1 MKKALSI
8 LLSSVLLMTVII
20 AVPFTASAATDRKI
34 DLSKSN
40 LLTTNETTMT
50 YEGGILK
57 FTVANW
63 YGAIA
68 NKQPIKDVGSI
79 SKTCKEIGL
88 RDADNALVRLESGKK
103 YAVTLNYKFVNNNGN
118 NSNIGHLPQIAIG
131 YDSTANASSTSAGN
145 FYVAAVKNHVLTDKE
160 NSYYLSAIIEGK
172 DKPLRIAFSGV
183 WNFEINSVLLQEIDA
198 NAENQVTVV
207 YCDGGEYKAGFETEG
222 GALKTPVKDG
232 MEFGGWYSSPD
243 FSGAK
248 VTTATKGAVLYA
260 KWIDLAKSDLKID
273 LSKSNLLTTK
283 ETTMTYEGGIL
294 KFTVANW
301 YGAIA
306 NKQPIKDVGS
316 ISKTCK
322 EIGLRDADNALVRL
336 ESGKKYAVTLNYK
349 FVNNNGN
356 NSNIGH
362 LPQIAIGYD
371 STANASS
378 TSAGNFYVA
387 AVKNHVLTDKENSYY
402 LSAVIEGKDK
412 PLRIAFS
419 GVWKFE
425 INSILLQEINA
436 ATENQVTV
444 VYCDDGEYKAE
455 FAEEGGALKTP
466 VKDGKK
472 FVGWYSASDF
482 SGAKV
487 TTVTAGAVVYA
498 KWINPIEGD
507 LNEDEVADIRD
518 LVMLKEAAINQDTD
532 MKYDLDGDSKPA
544 TKDDLLF
551 LKKLLLGITV

>member
-20 AVPFTASAATDRKI
+20 AVPFTASAATDREI
-34 DLSKSN
+34 DLSKSKLKNSSSGSSSIKYDTNSGELN
-40 LLTTNETTMT
+40 LSAKLWSGKN
-50 YEGGILK
+50 
-57 FTVANW
+57 
-63 YGAIA
+63 GAIDA
-68 NKQPIKDVGSI
+68 VGST
-79 SKTCKEIGL
+79 SKWCDEIVL
-88 RDADNALVRLESGKK
+88 MYADGTLAKLESGKK
-103 YAVTLNYKFVNNNGN
+103 YAVTLNYKFVDNNN
-118 NSNIGHLPQIAIG
+118 NSSEGHLPQIAIG

-145 FYVAAVKNHVLTDKE
+145 FYVAAVKNHAKAE
-160 NSYYLSAIIEGK
+160 AGSSYYLTAEITGK
-172 DKPLRIAFSGV
+172 DKPLRIGSSGL
-183 WNFEINSVLLQEIDA
+183 WNCVINSILLQEIDA
-198 NAENQVTVV
+198 DAENQVTVV
-207 YCDGGEYKAGFETEG
+207 YCDEGEYKAEFAEAG

-232 MEFGGWYSSPD
+232 KEFGGWYYTSD
-243 FSGAK
+243 FSEEK

-273 LSKSNLLTTK
+273 LSKSKLKNSSSGSSSIKYDTNSGELNLSAKLWSGK
-283 ETTMTYEGGIL
+283 
-294 KFTVANW
+294 N
-301 YGAIA
+301 GAIDA
-306 NKQPIKDVGS
+306 VGS
-316 ISKTCK
+316 TSKWCD
-322 EIGLRDADNALVRL
+322 EIVLMYADGTLAKL

-349 FVNNNGN
+349 FVDNNN
-356 NSNIGH
+356 NSSEGH

-387 AVKNHVLTDKENSYY
+387 AVKNHAKAEAGSSYY
-402 LSAVIEGKDK
+402 LTAEITGKDK
-412 PLRIAFS
+412 PLRIGSS
-419 GVWKFE
+419 GLWNCV
-425 INSILLQEINA
+425 INSILLQEIDA
-436 ATENQVTV
+436 DAENQVTV
-444 VYCDDGEYKAE
+444 VYCDEGEYKAE
-455 FAEEGGALKTP
+455 FAEAGGALKTP
-466 VKDGKK
+466 VKEGKK

-487 TTVTAGAVVYA
+487 TTASADVVVYA

-507 LNEDEVADIRD
+507 LNEDGVADIRD

>member
-20 AVPFTASAATDRKI
+20 AVPFTASAATDREI
-34 DLSKSN
+34 DLSNSN

-79 SKTCKEIGL
+79 STTCEEIGL

-103 YAVTLNYKFVNNNGN
+103 YAVTLNYKFVNNNN
-118 NSNIGHLPQIAIG
+118 NNNKIGHLPQIAIG

-145 FYVAAVKNHVLTDKE
+145 FYVAAVKNHVLTDKG
-160 NSYYLSAIIEGK
+160 NRYYLSAVIEGK

-183 WNFEINSVLLQEIDA
+183 WKFEINSILLQEIDA
-198 NAENQVTVV
+198 TAENQVTVV
-207 YCDGGEYKAGFETEG
+207 YCDGGEYKAEFAAEG

-232 MEFGGWYSSPD
+232 KAFAGWYLEPD
-243 FSGAK
+243 FSGKK
-248 VTTATKGAVLYA
+248 VTTASADAVLYA
-260 KWIDLAKSDLKID
+260 KWAIKTDLNID
-273 LSKSNLLTTK
+273 LSNSNLLTTN

-316 ISKTCK
+316 ISTTCE

-349 FVNNNGN
+349 FVNNNN
-356 NSNIGH
+356 NNNKIGH

-387 AVKNHVLTDKENSYY
+387 AVKNHVLTDKGNRYY

-425 INSILLQEINA
+425 INSIFLQEID
-436 ATENQVTV
+436 ATAENQVTV
-444 VYCDDGEYKAE
+444 VYCDGGEYKAE

-487 TTVTAGAVVYA
+487 TTASADVVVYA

-507 LNEDEVADIRD
+507 LNEDGVADIRD

-544 TKDDLLF
+544 TEDDLLF

>member
-8 LLSSVLLMTVII
+8 LLSGVLLMAAII
-20 AVPFTASAATDRKI
+20 AVPFTASAATDRVIDLEKSELLVAGDNTNMAYDAEGGILKLSIQQWYGATKPISAVGDTSTWCKEIGLKYADGNWAWLESGKRYAVTLNYKILNNNGNGSDTQHLPQIAIGYDDNGSTTSKGAFYVAAVKNHKRADKGNSYYLNAEIAVEKDKPLRIGFSGAWQFQINSILLQEIDAAAENQVTVVYCDGGEYKAEFAEEGGDLKTPVKDGKEFGGWYSSPDFSGAKVTTATKGAVLYAKWIDLAKSDLKI

-88 RDADNALVRLESGKK
+88 RDADN
-103 YAVTLNYKFVNNNGN
+103 T
-118 NSNIGHLPQIAIG
+118 
-131 YDSTANASSTSAGN
+131 
-145 FYVAAVKNHVLTDKE
+145 
-160 NSYYLSAIIEGK
+160 
-172 DKPLRIAFSGV
+172 
-183 WNFEINSVLLQEIDA
+183 
-198 NAENQVTVV
+198 
-207 YCDGGEYKAGFETEG
+207 
-222 GALKTPVKDG
+222 
-232 MEFGGWYSSPD
+232 
-243 FSGAK
+243 
-248 VTTATKGAVLYA
+248 
-260 KWIDLAKSDLKID
+260 
-273 LSKSNLLTTK
+273 
-283 ETTMTYEGGIL
+283 
-294 KFTVANW
+294 
-301 YGAIA
+301 
-306 NKQPIKDVGS
+306 
-316 ISKTCK
+316 
-322 EIGLRDADNALVRL
+322 LVRL

-436 ATENQVTV
+436 AAENQVTV
-444 VYCDDGEYKAE
+444 VYCDGGEYKAE
-455 FAEEGGALKTP
+455 FAEEGEALKTP
-466 VKDGKK
+466 VKEGKK
-472 FVGWYSASDF
+472 FVGWYSSPDF

-498 KWINPIEGD
+498 KWKP
-507 LNEDEVADIRD
+507 DIRD
-518 LVMLKEAAINQDTD
+518 LVMLKEAVINQDTD

-544 TKDDLLF
+544 TEDDLLF

>member
-8 LLSSVLLMTVII
+8 LLSGVLLMAAII
-20 AVPFTASAATDRKI
+20 AVPFTASAATDRVIDLEKSELLVAGDNTNMAYDAEGGILKLSIQQWYGATKPISAVGDTSTWCKEIGLKYADGNWAWLESGKRYAVTLNYKILNNNGNGSDTQHLPQIAIGYDDNGSTTSKGAFYVAAVKNHKRADKGNSYYLNAEIAVEKDKPLRIGFSGAWQFQINSILLQEIDAAAENQVTVVYCDEGEYKAEFAEEGGDLKTPVKDGKEFGGWYSSPDFSGAKVTTATKGAVLYAKWIDLAKSDLKI

-88 RDADNALVRLESGKK
+88 RDADN
-103 YAVTLNYKFVNNNGN
+103 T
-118 NSNIGHLPQIAIG
+118 
-131 YDSTANASSTSAGN
+131 
-145 FYVAAVKNHVLTDKE
+145 
-160 NSYYLSAIIEGK
+160 
-172 DKPLRIAFSGV
+172 
-183 WNFEINSVLLQEIDA
+183 
-198 NAENQVTVV
+198 
-207 YCDGGEYKAGFETEG
+207 
-222 GALKTPVKDG
+222 
-232 MEFGGWYSSPD
+232 
-243 FSGAK
+243 
-248 VTTATKGAVLYA
+248 
-260 KWIDLAKSDLKID
+260 
-273 LSKSNLLTTK
+273 
-283 ETTMTYEGGIL
+283 
-294 KFTVANW
+294 
-301 YGAIA
+301 
-306 NKQPIKDVGS
+306 
-316 ISKTCK
+316 
-322 EIGLRDADNALVRL
+322 LVRL

-436 ATENQVTV
+436 AAENQVTV
-444 VYCDDGEYKAE
+444 VYCDGGEYKAE
-455 FAEEGGALKTP
+455 FAEEGEALKTP
-466 VKDGKK
+466 VKEGKK
-472 FVGWYSASDF
+472 FVGWYSSPDF

-498 KWINPIEGD
+498 KWINPIKGD
-507 LNEDEVADIRD
+507 LNEDGVADIRD

-544 TKDDLLF
+544 TEDDLLF